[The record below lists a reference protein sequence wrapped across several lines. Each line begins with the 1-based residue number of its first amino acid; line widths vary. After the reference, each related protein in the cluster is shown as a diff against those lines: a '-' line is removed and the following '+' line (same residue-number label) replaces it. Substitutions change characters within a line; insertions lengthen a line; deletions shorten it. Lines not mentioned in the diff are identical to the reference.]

1 MSIQASLN
9 QLLGIAA
16 IGAGIYAQTPAAK
29 EKVQVK
35 ALTRKLEG
43 VERLYDEE
51 SEYAPAEEIANFETS
66 ERYKESLDEGY
77 ELAHQRALLDPSK
90 ENVRAA
96 ATYRQGRATAA
107 KARQE
112 QARAEEAALAAQTQ
126 AQEQRRNQAEAIDV
140 RKISL
145 QQIEALRAAGA
156 ISNREAKSLT
166 HKINKFG
173 GEN

>member
-16 IGAGIYAQTPAAK
+16 IGTGIYAQTPAAK
-29 EKVQVK
+29 EKAQVK

-51 SEYAPAEEIANFETS
+51 SKYESAEEAENFETS

-77 ELAHQRALLDPSK
+77 ELAHQRALLNPSK
-90 ENVRAA
+90 KNVREAA
-96 ATYRQGRATAA
+96 AYRQGRASAT

-126 AQEQRRNQAEAIDV
+126 AQEQRRNQVEAIDA

-156 ISNREAKSLT
+156 ISNREARSLT
-166 HKINKFG
+166 YKINKQG